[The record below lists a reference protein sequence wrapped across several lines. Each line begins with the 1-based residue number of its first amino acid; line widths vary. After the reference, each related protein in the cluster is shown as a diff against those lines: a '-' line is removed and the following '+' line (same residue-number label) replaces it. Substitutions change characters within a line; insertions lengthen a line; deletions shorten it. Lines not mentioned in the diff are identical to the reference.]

1 MWIRFAIALLPIV
14 WLIISLGV
22 MRMPA
27 ARACVIG
34 LILTMVLAVFSFKLP
49 VLDTASGALEGII
62 MGIWPIMFV
71 IVMALFAYNVTTE
84 SGGMKTIQYMLAT
97 ISTDKR
103 IIVLIIAWGFG
114 GFLESIAGFGT
125 AVAIAA
131 GILIAFG
138 LDPIRA
144 SVISL
149 IANTTATAFGAIGL
163 PVLTLAEVT
172 GLHQEK
178 LSFIVT
184 LQLSI
189 LVILVPFILVILT
202 EGSIKAIKG
211 VGFITLMSGL
221 GMAIPQVIAAKFVG
235 AELPAIVGSLCSIAI
250 TVLLTRWHDD
260 EEEPD
265 VLRPNAKEMLKACSP
280 FILVFIFVIFASS
293 LVPTVNDVLNKVTTN
308 LVVYTGKNPN
318 TLSISWLSSPG
329 TLIFVATLI
338 GGAIQDV
345 SLKKMM
351 QILGQSIKSVWKTTI
366 TVCAI
371 VGLAKVMVY
380 AGMTNALAVA
390 LVSLLGPVYPLFAPL
405 IGALGTFLTGSAT
418 SANVLFGNLQYTAA
432 TDLGVSKYWVVAS
445 NMTGATA
452 GMLSPQNIA
461 VATGSINREGDEGEI
476 LKETV
481 KWGGLYLVVCCVF
494 LYIVGLVA
502 GMI

>member
-1 MWIRFAIALLPIV
+1 MWIKFAIALLPII
-14 WLIISLGV
+14 WLIVLLGV

-34 LILTMVLAVFSFKLP
+34 LVLTIVLAIFSFKLP
-49 VLDTASGALEGII
+49 VLDTMSGALEGII

-71 IVMALFAYNVTTE
+71 IVMALFAYNVTNA
-84 SGGMKTIQYMLAT
+84 SGGMKTVQDMLTT

-163 PVLTLAEVT
+163 PILTLAEVT
-172 GLHQEK
+172 NLKQTN

-184 LQLSI
+184 LQLFV

-202 EGSIKAIKG
+202 EGSIKAVKG
-211 VGFITLMSGL
+211 VGLITLMSGL

-250 TVLLTRWHDD
+250 TVLFTRWHED

-265 VLRPNAKEMLKACSP
+265 VERPSTKEMLKACSP
-280 FILVFIFVIFASS
+280 FILVFVFVILTSS
-293 LVPTVNDVLNKVTTN
+293 LVAPVNNLLSKVTTN

-318 TLSISWLSSPG
+318 TLAIGWLTSPG
-329 TLIFVATLI
+329 TLLLISTLI
-338 GGAIQDV
+338 GGTIQGV
-345 SLKKMM
+345 SFRKMM
-351 QILGQSIKSVWKTTI
+351 QILGQCIKSVWKTTI

-380 AGMTNALAVA
+380 AGMTDALAIA
-390 LVSLLGPVYPLFAPL
+390 LVSLLGHVYPLFAPL

-418 SANVLFGNLQYTAA
+418 SANVLFGNLQLSAA
-432 TDLGVSKYWVVAS
+432 TDLDVSKYWVVAS

-461 VATGSINREGDEGEI
+461 VATGAINREGDEGEI

-481 KWGGLYLVVCCVF
+481 KWGSLYLVVCCIF
-494 LYIVGLVA
+494 LYVVGLVA

>member
-84 SGGMKTIQYMLAT
+84 SGGMETIQNMLAT

-138 LDPIRA
+138 FDPIRA

-250 TVLLTRWHDD
+250 TVLLTRWHDN
-260 EEEPD
+260 EEESD
-265 VLRPNAKEMLKACSP
+265 VLRPHAKEMLKACSP

-338 GGAIQDV
+338 GGRFRV
-345 SLKKMM
+345 S
-351 QILGQSIKSVWKTTI
+351 
-366 TVCAI
+366 A
-371 VGLAKVMVY
+371 
-380 AGMTNALAVA
+380 
-390 LVSLLGPVYPLFAPL
+390 
-405 IGALGTFLTGSAT
+405 
-418 SANVLFGNLQYTAA
+418 
-432 TDLGVSKYWVVAS
+432 
-445 NMTGATA
+445 
-452 GMLSPQNIA
+452 
-461 VATGSINREGDEGEI
+461 
-476 LKETV
+476 
-481 KWGGLYLVVCCVF
+481 
-494 LYIVGLVA
+494 
-502 GMI
+502 

>member
-1 MWIRFAIALLPIV
+1 MWIKFAIALLPII

-34 LILTMVLAVFSFKLP
+34 LVLTIVLAIFSFKLP
-49 VLDTASGALEGII
+49 VLDTMTGALEGII

-84 SGGMKTIQYMLAT
+84 SGGMKTIQNMLAT

-163 PVLTLAEVT
+163 PILTLAEVT
-172 GLHQEK
+172 NLKQEN

-184 LQLSI
+184 LQLFV
-189 LVILVPFILVILT
+189 LVVLVPFILVILT
-202 EGSIKAIKG
+202 EGSIKAVKG
-211 VGFITLMSGL
+211 VGLITLMSGL

-250 TVLLTRWHDD
+250 TVLFTRWHED
-260 EEEPD
+260 EEESD
-265 VLRPNAKEMLKACSP
+265 VERPSTNEMLKACSP

-293 LVPTVNDVLNKVTTN
+293 LVAPVNNLLSKVTTN
-308 LVVYTGKNPN
+308 LVIFTGKNPN
-318 TLSISWLSSPG
+318 TLAINWLNSPG
-329 TLIFVATLI
+329 TLLLISTLI
-338 GGAIQDV
+338 GGTIQGV
-345 SLKKMM
+345 SFKKMM
-351 QILGQSIKSVWKTTI
+351 QILGQVIKSVWKTTI
-366 TVCAI
+366 TPA
-371 VGLAKVMVY
+371 
-380 AGMTNALAVA
+380 
-390 LVSLLGPVYPLFAPL
+390 YPLFAPL

-418 SANVLFGNLQYTAA
+418 SANVLFGNLQLSAA
-432 TDLGVSKYWVVAS
+432 ADLGVSKYWVVAS

-461 VATGSINREGDEGEI
+461 VATGAINREGDEGEI

-481 KWGGLYLVVCCVF
+481 KWGSLYLVICCIF
-494 LYIVGLVA
+494 LYVVGLVA

>member
-84 SGGMKTIQYMLAT
+84 SGGMETIQNMLAT

-103 IIVLIIAWGFG
+103 IIVWGFG

-250 TVLLTRWHDD
+250 TVLLTRWHDN
-260 EEEPD
+260 EEESD
-265 VLRPNAKEMLKACSP
+265 VLRPHAKEMLKACSP

-338 GGAIQDV
+338 GGAIQGV

-390 LVSLLGPVYPLFAPL
+390 LVGLLGPVYPLFAPL

>member
-1 MWIRFAIALLPIV
+1 MWIKFAIALVPII

-34 LILTMVLAVFSFKLP
+34 LVLTVALAIFSFKLP
-49 VLDTASGALEGII
+49 VIDTLTGALEGII

-71 IVMALFAYNVTTE
+71 IVAALFAYNVTTE
-84 SGGMKTIQYMLAT
+84 SGGMKTIQDMLAT

-125 AVAIAA
+125 AVAISA

-138 LDPIRA
+138 LKPIQA

-149 IANTTATAFGAIGL
+149 IANTTATAYGAIGL
-163 PVLTLAEVT
+163 PILTLAEVT
-172 GLHQEK
+172 NLNQVA
-178 LSFIVT
+178 LSFLVSV
-184 LQLSI
+184 QLCI

-202 EGSIKAIKG
+202 GNGVKAIKG
-211 VGFITLMSGL
+211 VGLITFMSGL
-221 GMAIPQVIAAKFVG
+221 AMAIPQVIA
-235 AELPAIVGSLCSIAI
+235 GSICSIAVTI
-250 TVLLTRWHDD
+250 WLTRWHED

-265 VLRPNAKEMLKACSP
+265 VERPANKDLLKACST
-280 FILVFIFVIFASS
+280 FILIFIFVILASS
-293 LVPTVNDVLNKVTTN
+293 LVPAVNNLLGKATLN

-318 TLSISWLSSPG
+318 SLSINLLSSPG
-329 TLIFVATLI
+329 TLILIATLI
-338 GGAIQDV
+338 GGAIQGV
-345 SLKKMM
+345 SFKKMM
-351 QILGQSIKSVWKTTI
+351 QILVESIKGVGKTTI

-380 AGMTNALAVA
+380 AGMTEALAVA
-390 LVSLLGPVYPLFAPL
+390 LVSLMGPVYPLFAPL

-418 SANVLFGNLQYTAA
+418 SANVLFGNLQLSAA
-432 TDLGVSKYWVVAS
+432 TSLGVNKYWIVAS

-481 KWGGLYLVVCCVF
+481 KWGSLYLVICCVF
-494 LYIVGLVA
+494 LYIAGLVA

>member
-1 MWIRFAIALLPIV
+1 MWLKFALALIPII

-27 ARACVIG
+27 ACACVIG
-34 LILTMVLAVFSFKLP
+34 LVLTGVLAVVSFKLP
-49 VLDTASGALEGII
+49 VLDTMTGALEGII

-84 SGGMKTIQYMLAT
+84 SGGMKTIQDMLAT

-163 PVLTLAEVT
+163 PILTLAEVT
-172 GLHQEK
+172 NLKQEN

-184 LQLSI
+184 LQLFV
-189 LVILVPFILVILT
+189 LVVLVPFILVILT
-202 EGSIKAIKG
+202 EGSIKAVKG
-211 VGFITLMSGL
+211 VGLITLMSGL

-235 AELPAIVGSLCSIAI
+235 AELPAIVGSLCSIAV
-250 TVLLTRWHDD
+250 TVLFTRWHED

-265 VLRPNAKEMLKACSP
+265 VERPSMKAMLKACSP
-280 FILVFIFVIFASS
+280 FILVFIFVILASS
-293 LVPTVNDVLNKVTTN
+293 LVASVSNLLNKVTAN
-308 LVVYTGKNPN
+308 LVVYTGKDPN
-318 TLSISWLSSPG
+318 TLAISWLTSPG
-329 TLIFVATLI
+329 TLLFVSTLI
-338 GGAIQDV
+338 GGTIQGV
-345 SLKKMM
+345 SFKKMM
-351 QILGQSIKSVWKTTI
+351 QVLGQCIKSVWRTTI

-380 AGMTNALAVA
+380 AGMTDALAVA

-418 SANVLFGNLQYTAA
+418 SANVLFGNLQLSAA
-432 TDLGVSKYWVVAS
+432 ADLGVSKYWVVAS

-461 VATGSINREGDEGEI
+461 VATGAISREGDEGEI

-481 KWGGLYLVVCCVF
+481 KWGSLYLVVCCIF
-494 LYIVGLVA
+494 LYVVGLVA

>member
-84 SGGMKTIQYMLAT
+84 SGGMEIIQNMLAT

-221 GMAIPQVIAAKFVG
+221 GMAIPQVIAA
-235 AELPAIVGSLCSIAI
+235 ELPAIVGSLCSIAI

-293 LVPTVNDVLNKVTTN
+293 LVPAVNDVLNKVTTN

-338 GGAIQDV
+338 GGAIQGV

-390 LVSLLGPVYPLFAPL
+390 LVGLLGPVYPLFAPL

-432 TDLGVSKYWVVAS
+432 TDLSVSKYWVVAS